1 MEQYQSNTLS
11 PSGDKQL
18 ILEQISRFPEN
29 PGVYL
34 MKDASGKPIYI
45 GKAINLR
52 SRVRSYFFDSHD
64 NRIQIPVM
72 LQKLDHIDWIA
83 TRNEIEAL
91 ILEAN
96 LIRSQKPHYNVDL
109 RDDKHFPYLKV
120 TVQERFPRLLV
131 VRRVEKD
138 GAKYFG
144 PYTDVRAMRS
154 LMGFAKKIFKLRDCN
169 KHLPLEKPVR
179 PCINY
184 AMKRC
189 SGACAWKI
197 TEEDYRQNINDLLQF
212 LSGRRNDLLKGL
224 QERMVRA
231 SEELR
236 FEDAAMLRDQMQLIK
251 DASRLQQVDLK
262 VIDTDCDVFGIVEGE
277 RTICLAILHFREG
290 LLNSSR
296 NFMFR
301 RTSWEFST
309 SNHDTIF
316 LQYYASRDEL
326 PPSVVYIPENAGFN
340 HEVLQS
346 WLEQKYASK
355 IEVIIP
361 QRGPKRLFIEIA
373 EKNAKL
379 YMAQNL
385 MPTALED
392 IADLQKV
399 LHLAKLPETIEAFDI
414 SNLGE
419 SFTVAGMV
427 QFKNGL
433 PNKSGYRRFKIKTV
447 EGQNDFAMMMEVV
460 TRRLRRLHDENR
472 PFPDLLLI
480 DGGPGQLNAAI
491 DAIRL
496 FAEPPMIASLAKRE
510 EILYSPSSPEPVA
523 LPPTHPARRLVE
535 RIRDEVH
542 RYAITYHRKIRGKQ
556 FKTSILESIEGIGK
570 KRAQMLLKQFGSVKR
585 IKESTADEIAKAAGV
600 SVENAQGMLN
610 VLKNG
615 EADIK

>member
-1 MEQYQSNTLS
+1 MDQYTTNVS
-11 PSGDKQL
+11 PSGDKQI
-18 ILEQISRFPEN
+18 ILDQISRFPEN

-34 MKDASGKPIYI
+34 MKDATGKPIYI

-109 RDDKHFPYLKV
+109 RDDKHFPYMKV

-138 GAKYFG
+138 NAKYFG

-169 KHLPLEKPVR
+169 TNLPLAKPIR

-189 SGACAWKI
+189 SGACAEKI
-197 TEEDYRQNINDLLQF
+197 TEERYRQNINDLLQF
-212 LSGRRNDLLKGL
+212 LSGRRNDLLRDL
-224 QERMVRA
+224 QDRMEHA
-231 SEELR
+231 SVELR
-236 FEDAAMLRDQMQLIK
+236 FEDAAMMRDQMQLIR
-251 DASRLQQVDLK
+251 DASKLQQVDLK

-277 RTICLAILHFREG
+277 RSICMAILHFREG

-301 RTSWEFST
+301 RTSWDFSS

-316 LQYYASRDEL
+316 LQYYGSREET
-326 PPSVVYIPENAGFN
+326 PPAEIYIPENAGFN
-340 HEVLQS
+340 QDVLQA
-346 WLEQKYASK
+346 WLEQKYTSK
-355 IEVIIP
+355 IEVLIP
-361 QRGPKRLFIEIA
+361 QRGPKRLFIEMA

-385 MPTALED
+385 LPTAMED

-399 LHLAKLPETIEAFDI
+399 LHLPRLPETIEAFDI

-427 QFKNGL
+427 QFKSGM
-433 PNKSGYRRFKIKTV
+433 PNKNGYRRFKIKTV

-460 TRRLRRLHDENR
+460 TRRLRRLHDENQ

-510 EILYSPSSPEPVA
+510 EILYSPSSPEPVK

-556 FKTSILESIEGIGK
+556 FKTSILENIDGIGK

-585 IKESTADEIAKAAGV
+585 IKESTVEEIAKIAGI
-600 SVENAQGMLN
+600 SVEKAETVLT
-610 VLKNG
+610 VLKKG
-615 EADIK
+615 